1 MTASA
6 IGVGS
11 RKEEKA
17 KRPSAL
23 KGILLRCYMRLRL
36 GSQDLCVFLGIE
48 RLRRGKPISWN
59 FGIKPFYPKIR
70 GHVFTPNFGRKN
82 AGTRRLPRL
91 CQSRRIDVNRFR
103 YDSGI
108 GSLGMTSAD
117 SDDELRLV
125 PGNYILDS
133 AKRERLESKLS

>member
-6 IGVGS
+6 VGVGS

-17 KRPSAL
+17 KRPSAS
-23 KGILLRCYMRLRL
+23 KEILLRCYMRLRPE
-36 GSQDLCVFLGIE
+36 SQELCVYLRIE
-48 RLRRGKPISWN
+48 RLRRGKPTSWN
-59 FGIKPFYPKIR
+59 FGIKPFYPKIG
-70 GHVFTPNFGRKN
+70 GHVFTPKFGRN
-82 AGTRRLPRL
+82 NVGTRSLPRL
-91 CQSRRIDVNRFR
+91 CQSRRIDVSRFR

-117 SDDELRLV
+117 SDDELRLAL
-125 PGNYILDS
+125 GNYKSDS

>member
-1 MTASA
+1 MTVSA
-6 IGVGS
+6 ICVGS

-17 KRPSAL
+17 KRPSAS
-23 KGILLRCYMRLRL
+23 KEILLRYYMRLRL
-36 GSQDLCVFLGIE
+36 GSQELCVYLGIE
-48 RLRRGKPISWN
+48 RLRRDKPISWN

-91 CQSRRIDVNRFR
+91 CQSRRIDVSRFK

-108 GSLGMTSAD
+108 GSLGMTSAN
-117 SDDELRLV
+117 SDDELWLA
-125 PGNYILDS
+125 PGNYISDS
-133 AKRERLESKLS
+133 AKRKRLESKLS